1 MNKKGIFLGSTKLAR
16 IFNMAKQTLN
26 FIVSKLDASVIKI
39 NGVKLSRKFVEDV
52 LIKNEEFMNLCTQ
65 LEVQINTAMPN
76 LETCARKVLDEYT
89 SSESS
94 MKTITYEASEITS
107 IRTKIGT
114 DFEKFNVTVDTI
126 NKISTDIVKNAN
138 EENPRYKEFVF
149 GRRTHLLSNP
159 RNNVISVFVDIVKL
173 FFYNCPRVAH
183 DELSKRVRKEVAMD
197 MVADFMKDPIK
208 SYKRLFLTVNN
219 HKDYFMF
226 ESYTK
231 KYNEL
236 YRQRKGQKSFNFSG
250 ISKGDEKELDQIRI

>member
-1 MNKKGIFLGSTKLAR
+1 
-16 IFNMAKQTLN
+16 MAKQTLN

-52 LIKNEEFMNLCTQ
+52 LMKNDDFMNLCTQ
-65 LEVQINTAMPN
+65 LEVQINSAMPG
-76 LETCARKVLDEYT
+76 LEICARKALDEFT
-89 SSESS
+89 SSETKN
-94 MKTITYEASEITS
+94 KTVSYEASEITS
-107 IRTKIGT
+107 IRAKIST
-114 DFEKFNVTVDTI
+114 EFDKYNVSNDVM
-126 NKISTDIVKNAN
+126 NKISADILKNAS
-138 EENPRYKEFVF
+138 EDNPKYKEFVF
-149 GRRTHLLSNP
+149 GRRSHLLTNS
-159 RNNVISVFVDIVKL
+159 RNNIISVFVDIVKL

-183 DELSKRVRKEVAMD
+183 DELSKRVRKEIAME

-208 SYKRLFLTVNN
+208 SYKRLYLTVNN

-231 KYNEL
+231 RYNDL